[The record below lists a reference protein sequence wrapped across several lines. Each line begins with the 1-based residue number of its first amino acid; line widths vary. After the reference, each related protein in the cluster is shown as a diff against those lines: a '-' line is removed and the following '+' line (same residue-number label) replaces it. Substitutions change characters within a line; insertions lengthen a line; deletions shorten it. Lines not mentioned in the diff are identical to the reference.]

1 MFLLLFLSYSEKNK
15 TVFYRVKEPNHE
27 QTESGHLDT
36 PVQVPHEQS
45 LARCLLMKSTG
56 KTANGGLKRDGT
68 RLQALY

>member
-36 PVQVPHEQS
+36 PDQAQNLGYRRKPGQFEPFDQS
-45 LARCLLMKSTG
+45 PPGR
-56 KTANGGLKRDGT
+56 
-68 RLQALY
+68 QP